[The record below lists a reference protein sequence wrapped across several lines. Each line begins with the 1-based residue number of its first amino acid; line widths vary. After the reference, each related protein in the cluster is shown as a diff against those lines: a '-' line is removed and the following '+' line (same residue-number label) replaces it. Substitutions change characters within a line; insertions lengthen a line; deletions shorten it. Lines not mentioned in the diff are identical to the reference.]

1 VGDSE
6 IEKLRPTGMPRTL
19 QCCSC
24 PLIEAP
30 RAKATIRNE
39 PGKGCEI
46 AQLSRTKHGTIPP
59 QCERALEPGPNLLA
73 PLRVTNVAQL
83 HQRQRVAASANVAI
97 GSELVEKERASG
109 VGQRSATVE
118 SVSEPTSLSVA
129 NKVSG

>member
-1 VGDSE
+1 VE
-6 IEKLRPTGMPRTL
+6 V
-19 QCCSC
+19 
-24 PLIEAP
+24 P

-39 PGKGCEI
+39 PGERCEI
-46 AQLSRTKHGTIPP
+46 TQLSRAKHGTIPP
-59 QCERALEPGPNLLA
+59 PCERALEPGPNLLA
-73 PLRVTNVAQL
+73 SLRVTDVAQL

-97 GSELVEKERASG
+97 GSELLEKERASG